1 MTNDREMGS
10 RAMPDYGHELLFG
23 TFLTPSAQDSDRVLA
38 LAELTEAAGLD
49 LATFQ
54 DHPYNSEFLDT
65 WTLLSWVAA
74 RTERLRV
81 SANVLNLPLR
91 PPAVLAR
98 AAASLDLLSHGRF
111 ELGLGAGA
119 FRDGVEG
126 MGGRRLTA
134 GQGVAALREA
144 IDVLRG
150 VWDDTAPGPLRR
162 DGEHYPIP
170 GMQRGPT
177 PAHDIDIWLGAY
189 QPRMLALT
197 GQKADGWL
205 PTLEYLRSPDRVT
218 ANRLIDEAAV
228 AAGRDPRQIR
238 RLLNLFQVDVSP
250 TDRGFLQGPPEQW
263 VDQLLPLVLEEGFSA
278 FLIGRDDPRLIQV
291 FGQEIAPALREAVA
305 GERRGSGTATGP
317 ARSSIALAKRLPAV
331 DYDALPASLAAGAV
345 EPGDPEYE
353 RVRHSYSWQGSP
365 ALVIRPGSP
374 AEVTDALAYARAQN
388 VPISVRSGG
397 HGISGRSTND
407 GGIVLD
413 LSRLDK
419 VEVLDRATRRIRLEP
434 GARWGHVARALA
446 PYGLAMSSGDYG
458 DVGVGGLATTAGI
471 GYLVRRYG
479 LTIDHI
485 VAAEIV
491 TADGALLRVDE
502 DHHPDLFWAI
512 RGAGGNFGVVTALEL
527 EAYEVDDVVYA
538 QLVVDASDTAGL
550 LRHWGRL
557 VEDAPRELT
566 SFLALFP
573 ARRGNPPMA
582 QVTLVYAGDDVDAAQ
597 SVLSPFLEIG
607 PILDQQAQLVPY
619 PAIVAPP
626 GNQHRG
632 QGLVDSHS
640 GLLHHVTPE
649 AADAMAI
656 MIRSGDV
663 MIMQFRSVG
672 GAVNDV
678 ARDATAYAHRA
689 QNFSVLAAT
698 VPERRPQ
705 LDKHWADL
713 YAHLDGMYLSFES
726 DTGPERLRDA
736 FPEPTLRRLR
746 AIKATYDPD
755 NIFNRNFP
763 IPPAPAQESIEE
775 TDDAA

>member
-1 MTNDREMGS
+1 
-10 RAMPDYGHELLFG
+10 MPDYGHELLFG
-23 TFLTPSAQDSDRVLA
+23 TFLTPSADDPDRVVT
-38 LAELTEAAGLD
+38 LAELTETVGLD

-54 DHPYNSEFLDT
+54 DHPYNAEFLDT

-74 RTERLRV
+74 RTERLKV

-98 AAASLDLLSHGRF
+98 AAASLDRLSHGRF

-119 FRDGVEG
+119 FWDGVEG

-134 GQGVAALREA
+134 GQGVTALREA

-150 VWDDTAPGPLRR
+150 VWDAADSGPLRR
-162 DGEHYPIP
+162 EGKYYPIP
-170 GMQRGPT
+170 GMQRGPV
-177 PAHDIDIWLGAY
+177 PAHAIDIWLGAY

-197 GQKADGWL
+197 GQTANGWL
-205 PTLEYLRSPDRVT
+205 PTLEYLRSPDRFT
-218 ANRLIDEAAV
+218 ANRLIDEAAIE
-228 AAGRDPRQIR
+228 AGRNPRQIR
-238 RLLNLFQVDVSP
+238 RLLNLFTVDVSSRN
-250 TDRGFLQGPPEQW
+250 RGFLQGPAEQW

-278 FLIGRDDPRLIQV
+278 FLIGRDDPRLIQT

-305 GERRGSGTATGP
+305 RERPGNAAPTGP
-317 ARSSIALAKRLPAV
+317 VRSAVTLAKRQPGI
-331 DYDALPASLAAGAV
+331 DYDALPASLATWSV

-365 ALVIRPGSP
+365 ALVIRPRDT
-374 AEVTDALAYARAQN
+374 AEVVDAVAYARTQSAA
-388 VPISVRSGG
+388 ISVRSGG

-407 GGIVLD
+407 GGVVID
-413 LSRLDK
+413 LSTMNK

-491 TADGALLRVDE
+491 TADGSLLRVDE
-502 DHHPDLFWAI
+502 HHHPDLFWAI

-527 EAYEVDDVVYA
+527 EAYEVDNVAYA
-538 QLVVDASDTAGL
+538 QLVVDATDTAGL
-550 LRHWGRL
+550 LRRWGQL
-557 VEDAPRELT
+557 VEDAPREIT
-566 SFLALFP
+566 SFLSLFP
-573 ARRGNPPMA
+573 ARRGNSAAA
-582 QVTLVYAGDDVDAAQ
+582 QVTLVYAGDDVEAAQ
-597 SVLSPFLEIG
+597 AALSPFLEIG

-632 QGLVDSHS
+632 QGLSDSHS
-640 GLLHHVTPE
+640 GLLHHITPQ
-649 AADAMAI
+649 AADVMAAMI
-656 MIRSGDV
+656 HSGDV

-672 GAVNDV
+672 GAVNDI
-678 ARDATAYAHRA
+678 AREATAYAHRD

-698 VPERRPQ
+698 VADRRSQ
-705 LDKHWADL
+705 LDKLWADL
-713 YAHLDGMYLSFES
+713 YEHLDGMYLSFES
-726 DTGPERLRDA
+726 DTSPERLLDA
-736 FPEPTLRRLR
+736 FPEPTLSRLR

-763 IPPAPAQESIEE
+763 IPPAGARRTEE
-775 TDDAA
+775 EIDDAD

>member
-1 MTNDREMGS
+1 
-10 RAMPDYGHELLFG
+10 MPDYGHELLFG
-23 TFLTPSAQDSDRVLA
+23 MFLTPSAEDPDRVVA

-54 DHPYNSEFLDT
+54 DHPYNAGFLDT

-98 AAASLDLLSHGRF
+98 AAASLDRLSHGRF

-119 FRDGVEG
+119 FWDGIEG

-150 VWDDTAPGPLRR
+150 VWDDAASGPLRR
-162 DGEHYPIP
+162 DGKYYPIP
-170 GMQRGPT
+170 GMQRGPV
-177 PAHDIDIWLGAY
+177 PAHDIGIWLGAY
-189 QPRMLALT
+189 QPKMLALT

-218 ANRLIDEAAV
+218 GNRLIDEAAV
-228 AAGRDPRQIR
+228 AAGRDPREVR
-238 RLLNLFQVDVSP
+238 RLLNLFKVDVSSRN
-250 TDRGFLQGPPEQW
+250 RGFLQGPPEQW
-263 VDQLLPLVLEEGFSA
+263 VDQLLPLVLEKGFSA
-278 FLIGRDDPRLIQV
+278 FLIGRDDPRLIQT

-305 GERRGSGTATGP
+305 KERTGSGTGTGR
-317 ARSSIALAKRLPAV
+317 ARTAAVLAERQPGL
-331 DYDALPASLAAGAV
+331 DYDALPASLTTRSV

-353 RVRHSYSWQGSP
+353 HVRDSYSWHGSP
-365 ALVIRPGSP
+365 ALVIRPQDA
-374 AEVTDALAYARAQN
+374 AEVVDAVAYARTQN
-388 VPISVRSGG
+388 VPLSVRSGG

-407 GGIVLD
+407 GGIVID
-413 LSRLDK
+413 MSRMNK
-419 VEVLDRATRRIRLEP
+419 VEVLDRTTRRIRLEP
-434 GARWGHVARALA
+434 GARWGHVAQTLA

-491 TADGALLRVDE
+491 TADGRLLRVDDE
-502 DHHPDLFWAI
+502 HHPDLFWAI

-527 EAYEVDDVVYA
+527 EAYEVDNVVYA
-538 QLVVDASDTAGL
+538 QLVVDATDTAGL
-550 LRHWGRL
+550 LRRWGRL
-557 VEDAPRELT
+557 VEKAPRDLT

-573 ARRGNPPMA
+573 GRRGNPAMA
-582 QVTLVYAGDDVDAAQ
+582 QVTLVYAGDDIEAAQ
-597 SVLSPFLEIG
+597 SALSPFLEVG

-626 GNQHRG
+626 GNRHRG
-632 QGLVDSHS
+632 QGLNDTRS
-640 GLLHHVTPE
+640 GLLHHITPQ
-649 AADAMAI
+649 AADLMAT

-663 MIMQFRSVG
+663 MIMQFRSAG
-672 GAVNDV
+672 GAFNDV
-678 ARDATAYAHRA
+678 ARDATAYPHRE

-698 VPERRPQ
+698 VPDRRVA
-705 LDKHWADL
+705 LDKLWAEL
-713 YAHLDGMYLSFES
+713 YPHLDGMYLSFES
-726 DTGPERLRDA
+726 DTHPDRLLDA
-736 FPEPTLRRLR
+736 WPEPTLSRLR
-746 AIKATYDPD
+746 AVKATYDPD
-755 NIFNRNFP
+755 NVFNRNFP
-763 IPPAPAQESIEE
+763 IPPAHRADTPDPA
-775 TDDAA
+775 AAQPGTTT

>member
-1 MTNDREMGS
+1 
-10 RAMPDYGHELLFG
+10 MPDYGHELLFG
-23 TFLTPSAQDSDRVLA
+23 TFLTPSAHDPDRVVT

-54 DHPYNSEFLDT
+54 DHPYNAEFLDT

-98 AAASLDLLSHGRF
+98 AAASLDRLSHGRF

-119 FRDGVEG
+119 FPDGVEG

-144 IDVLRG
+144 IDILRG
-150 VWDDTAPGPLRR
+150 VWDDATPGPLKR
-162 DGEHYPIP
+162 DGKYYPIP
-170 GMQRGPT
+170 GMQRGPA
-177 PAHDIDIWLGAY
+177 PDHDINIWLGAY

-197 GQKADGWL
+197 GQTADGWL

-238 RLLNLFQVDVSP
+238 RLLNIFNVDVSSR
-250 TDRGFLQGPPEQW
+250 DRGFLQGPAEQW
-263 VDQLLPLVLEEGFSA
+263 VDQLLPLVIDEGFSA
-278 FLIGRDDPRLIQV
+278 FLIGRDDPRIIQT

-305 GERRGSGTATGP
+305 RERQGSGATTAPVRP
-317 ARSSIALAKRLPAV
+317 AVALARRQPGV
-331 DYDALPASLAAGAV
+331 DYDALPASLATHSV

-365 ALVIRPGSP
+365 ALVLRPRAA
-374 AEVTDALAYARAQN
+374 AEVIDAVAYARTQN
-388 VPISVRSGG
+388 LPFSVRSGG

-407 GGIVLD
+407 GGIVID
-413 LSRLDK
+413 LSTMNK

-434 GARWGHVARALA
+434 GARWGHVAQALA

-491 TADGALLRVDE
+491 TADGSLLRVDE
-502 DHHPDLFWAI
+502 HHHPDLFWAI

-527 EAYEVDDVVYA
+527 EAYEVGDVVYA
-538 QLVVDASDTAGL
+538 QLVADATDTAEL
-550 LRHWGRL
+550 LRRWGQL

-566 SFLALFP
+566 SFLSLFP
-573 ARRGNPPMA
+573 GRRGNPPMA
-582 QVTLVYAGDDVDAAQ
+582 QVTLVYAGDDVEAAQ
-597 SVLSPFLEIG
+597 AALSPFLEIG
-607 PILDQQAQLVPY
+607 PILDQQAQLAPY

-632 QGLVDSHS
+632 QGLSDSHS
-640 GLLHHVTPE
+640 GLLHHITPQ
-649 AADAMAI
+649 AAEAMAT

-678 ARDATAYAHRA
+678 ARDATAYAHRD

-698 VPERRPQ
+698 VPDRRAR
-705 LDKHWADL
+705 LDKFWADL
-713 YAHLDGMYLSFES
+713 YEHLDGMYLSFES
-726 DTGPERLRDA
+726 DTSPERLLDA
-736 FPEPTLRRLR
+736 FPEPTLSRLR
-746 AIKATYDPD
+746 AIKATYDPE

-763 IPPAPAQESIEE
+763 IPPAGAPQTGAE
-775 TDDAA
+775 TDDVA

>member
-1 MTNDREMGS
+1 
-10 RAMPDYGHELLFG
+10 MPDYGHEIQFG
-23 TFLTPSAQDSDRVLA
+23 TFLTPAAQDPDHVVA

-54 DHPYNSEFLDT
+54 DHPYNADHLDT

-74 RTERLRV
+74 RTQRLRI
-81 SANVLNLPLR
+81 SGNVLSLPLR

-98 AAASLDLLSHGRF
+98 AAASLDRLSHGRF

-119 FRDGVEG
+119 FWDGVEG
-126 MGGRRLTA
+126 MGARRLTA
-134 GQGVAALREA
+134 GQGVEALREA

-162 DGEHYPIP
+162 EGRYYPIP
-170 GMQRGPT
+170 GMRRGPV

-189 QPRMLALT
+189 QPKMLALT

-238 RLLNLFQVDVSP
+238 RLLNLFTVDVSSRS
-250 TDRGFLQGPPEQW
+250 RGFLQGPPEQW
-263 VDQLLPLVLEEGFSA
+263 VDQLLPLVLEEGFST
-278 FLIGRDDPRLIQV
+278 FLIGRDDPRLIQAL
-291 FGQEIAPALREAVA
+291 GQEIAPALREAVA
-305 GERRGSGTATGP
+305 RERTSNGPDTGRTGAVAVRSERRPGLD
-317 ARSSIALAKRLPAV
+317 RE
-331 DYDALPASLAAGAV
+331 ALPASLAARTV
-345 EPGDPEYE
+345 EPGDREYE
-353 RVRHSYSWQGSP
+353 GVRHSYSYKGAP
-365 ALVIRPGSP
+365 ALVIRPESA
-374 AEVTDALAYARAQN
+374 AEVADAVSYARTQD
-388 VPISVRSGG
+388 VPLSVRSGG

-407 GGIVLD
+407 DGIVID
-413 LSRLDK
+413 LSRMNR
-419 VEVLDRATRRIRLEP
+419 VEVLDRPTRRIRLEP
-434 GARWGHVARALA
+434 GARWGQVAQALA

-471 GYLVRRYG
+471 GYLARKHG
-479 LTIDHI
+479 LTIDHV

-491 TADGALLRVDE
+491 TADGSLLRVDDE
-502 DHHPDLFWAI
+502 HHPDLFWAV
-512 RGAGGNFGVVTALEL
+512 RGAGGNVGVVTALEL
-527 EAYEVDDVVYA
+527 EAYEVDTVVFA
-538 QLVVDASDTAGL
+538 QLVVDASDAAQL
-550 LRHWGRL
+550 LRRWGRL

-566 SFLALFP
+566 SFLSLFP
-573 ARRGNPPMA
+573 GRRGDPPMA
-582 QVTLVYAGDDVDAAQ
+582 QVTLVYAGDDVEAAQ

-619 PAIVAPP
+619 PAVVVPP

-632 QGLVDSHS
+632 QGLRDTRS
-640 GLLHHVTPE
+640 GLAHHITPE
-649 AADAMAI
+649 AADLMAH
-656 MIRSGDV
+656 MINSGDV

-678 ARDATAYAHRA
+678 PRDATAYPHRD

-698 VPERRPQ
+698 VEDRRPQ
-705 LDKHWADL
+705 LDKLWAEL
-713 YAHLDGMYLSFES
+713 YPHLDGMYLSFES
-726 DTGPERLRDA
+726 DTDPARLLDA
-736 FPEPTLRRLR
+736 WPEPTLGRLR

-755 NIFNRNFP
+755 NVFNRNFP
-763 IPPAPAQESIEE
+763 IPPAG
-775 TDDAA
+775 

>member
-1 MTNDREMGS
+1 
-10 RAMPDYGHELLFG
+10 MPDYGHEIQFG
-23 TFLTPSAQDSDRVLA
+23 TFLTPAAQDPDHVVA

-54 DHPYNSEFLDT
+54 DHPYNADYLDT

-74 RTERLRV
+74 RTQRLRI
-81 SANVLNLPLR
+81 SGNVLSLPLR

-98 AAASLDLLSHGRF
+98 AAASLDRLSHGRF

-119 FRDGVEG
+119 FWDGVEG
-126 MGGRRLTA
+126 MGARRLTA
-134 GQGVAALREA
+134 GQGVEALREA

-162 DGEHYPIP
+162 DGRYYPIP
-170 GMQRGPT
+170 GMRRGPA

-189 QPRMLALT
+189 QPKMLALT

-238 RLLNLFQVDVSP
+238 RLLNLFTVDVSSRS
-250 TDRGFLQGPPEQW
+250 RGFLQGPPEQW
-263 VDQLLPLVLEEGFSA
+263 VDQLLPLVLEEGFST
-278 FLIGRDDPRLIQV
+278 FLIGRDDPRLIQAL
-291 FGQEIAPALREAVA
+291 GQEIAPALREAVA
-305 GERRGSGTATGP
+305 RERTSNGPDTGRTGAVTVRSERRPGLDRA
-317 ARSSIALAKRLPAV
+317 
-331 DYDALPASLAAGAV
+331 ALPASLAARTV
-345 EPGDPEYE
+345 EPGDREYE
-353 RVRHSYSWQGSP
+353 GVRHSYSYKGAP
-365 ALVIRPGSP
+365 ALVIRPESA
-374 AEVTDALAYARAQN
+374 AEVADAVSYARTQD
-388 VPISVRSGG
+388 VPLSVRSGG

-407 GGIVLD
+407 GGIVID
-413 LSRLDK
+413 LSRMNR
-419 VEVLDRATRRIRLEP
+419 VEVLDRTTRRIRLEP
-434 GARWGHVARALA
+434 GARWGQVAQALA

-471 GYLVRRYG
+471 GYLARKHG
-479 LTIDHI
+479 LTIDHV

-491 TADGALLRVDE
+491 TADGSLLRLDDE
-502 DHHPDLFWAI
+502 HHPDLFWAV
-512 RGAGGNFGVVTALEL
+512 RGAGGNVGVVTALEL
-527 EAYEVDDVVYA
+527 EAYEVDTVVFA
-538 QLVVDASDTAGL
+538 QLVVDASDAAQL
-550 LRHWGRL
+550 LRRWGRL

-566 SFLALFP
+566 SFLSLFP
-573 ARRGNPPMA
+573 GRRGDPPMA
-582 QVTLVYAGDDVDAAQ
+582 QVTLVYAGDDVEAAQ

-619 PAIVAPP
+619 PAIVVPP

-632 QGLVDSHS
+632 QGLRDTRS
-640 GLLHHVTPE
+640 GLAHHITPE
-649 AADAMAI
+649 AADLMAH
-656 MIRSGDV
+656 MINSGDV

-678 ARDATAYAHRA
+678 ARDATAYPHRD

-698 VPERRPQ
+698 VEDRRPQ
-705 LDKHWADL
+705 LDKLWAEL
-713 YAHLDGMYLSFES
+713 YPHLDGMYLSFES
-726 DTGPERLRDA
+726 DTDPARLLDA
-736 FPEPTLRRLR
+736 WPEPTLGRLR

-755 NIFNRNFP
+755 NVFNRNFP
-763 IPPAPAQESIEE
+763 IPPAG
-775 TDDAA
+775 